1 MARTTYGQRMSDWE
15 RQQDETYWKRRFQNA
30 QDRDDYTEI
39 EDLLREAIYDG
50 YDIPC
55 ISDERTLV
63 TSVLLLIHSLRREL

>member
-39 EDLLREAIYDG
+39 EDLLREAIYGG

-55 ISDERTLV
+55 ISDERTLAILKKLQQ
-63 TSVLLLIHSLRREL
+63 T

>member
-30 QDRDDYTEI
+30 QDRSDYTEI
-39 EDLLREAIYDG
+39 EDLLKEAIYNG

-55 ISDERTLV
+55 ISDERTLAILKKLQQ
-63 TSVLLLIHSLRREL
+63 T

>member
-30 QDRDDYTEI
+30 QDRSDYTEI
-39 EDLLREAIYDG
+39 EDLLKEAIYYG
-50 YDIPC
+50 YDIHC

-63 TSVLLLIHSLRREL
+63 ILKKLQQT